1 MLESPLGSSTT
12 PPTTLIGHEPS
23 ARCVARAQA
32 HARSTASSRPAT
44 RRAIAAS
51 TWFQT
56 SVWPPTVHGTAPSG
70 SCTEAIAVPDAATPA
85 HVRSS
90 GPMDD
95 LTRVRGLVQ
104 VDHEALAEHR
114 VQRPL
119 RPPGDPRPLD
129 DVPDQEAMVGARQ
142 RMIVVAD
149 THGALDPPVR
159 RVERV
164 GMAAPVVH
172 EACALSLGHQ
182 LRIGVDADVS
192 ARDVVVLPRQ
202 LPADH

>member
-56 SVWPPTVHGTAPSG
+56 SVWPPAVQGTAPSG
-70 SCTEAIAVPDAATPA
+70 SCTDAIAAPDAATSA
-85 HVRSS
+85 RVRGS
-90 GPMDD
+90 GPMDV
-95 LTRVRGLVQ
+95 LTWGRRLVQ
-104 VDHEALAEHR
+104 VHHEALADQR

-119 RPPGDPRPLD
+119 RPPGYP
-129 DVPDQEAMVGARQ
+129 
-142 RMIVVAD
+142 
-149 THGALDPPVR
+149 
-159 RVERV
+159 
-164 GMAAPVVH
+164 
-172 EACALSLGHQ
+172 
-182 LRIGVDADVS
+182 
-192 ARDVVVLPRQ
+192 
-202 LPADH
+202 